1 MFIKLEDL
9 CIKGI
14 QWTCRCFVG
23 KKAGTAYTGFT
34 STNTPGFGLRH
45 HLWEQLLASPR
56 GTPVTTRYKTS
67 QHICKQVHQQNHPV
81 VKEYW
86 FWPGYEFMYISWDG
100 MGVLTS
106 RLGGRPMV
114 RPITGEPNEEAG
126 HLGGEMFTKPS
137 GEWRMWVR
145 MGRRPKGSIYRL
157 GKLVGESL
165 SR

>member
-1 MFIKLEDL
+1 VFIKLGDL

-34 STNTPGFGLRH
+34 SMNTPGFGLRH
-45 HLWEQLLASPR
+45 RLREQLLASPR
-56 GTPVTTRYKTS
+56 GTPVTMRYKTS

-86 FWPGYEFMYISWDG
+86 FGPGYEFLYISWDR

-106 RLGGRPMV
+106 RLGGRPTVDQQPASRMKKRGTWV
-114 RPITGEPNEEAG
+114 AKCSPNRAG
-126 HLGGEMFTKPS
+126 SGGC
-137 GEWRMWVR
+137 GCEW
-145 MGRRPKGSIYRL
+145 GGGLKGLFID
-157 GKLVGESL
+157 
-165 SR
+165 